1 MRAILNIETKD
12 VPVPSATPRN
22 RNDSRMLNSIS
33 KMGFPM
39 NRDIFRA
46 YDIRGIF
53 GVDFVPNDFY
63 RIARAFAVHFRPET
77 VAVGHDIRE
86 SSPQLW
92 QQIAEGLMDSGVDV
106 LNLGRISTDML
117 YFAVAHYQTDA
128 GIVISASHN
137 PAEYNGMKLVG
148 RHATPI
154 SSDTGLYDLRDVIG
168 SDIPLEKQKVACR
181 GRLQF
186 ESFLEAYLTHLR
198 SFVDLQRLSRKR
210 IVINAN
216 SGLAGQIAERLLAGT
231 PIHICER
238 LFTEPDGT
246 FSQIPAQRPDPLRPE
261 NRELT
266 TKTVKQVEADL
277 GVAWDADADRCFF
290 FDENG
295 EFIEGCYIT
304 ALLAEKLLEEQG
316 NGVVIFDP
324 RAVWGVENSVITKNG
339 IPLLNRC
346 GHSFIK
352 ARMRE
357 TNALFAGEAS
367 GHYYF
372 RDNFYAD
379 NGMLPFLL
387 VLEYLSTN
395 RTTLAES
402 VDRLRS
408 RYPVSGE
415 INFSFETCEHI
426 QDAMVVI
433 RQTIR
438 SLGHD
443 LCIETPIDGLSIRF
457 LTNPCASALEHG
469 SWRFNL
475 RESNTE
481 PLLRLNVE
489 TIGDENLLI
498 EQTMQISEELES
510 IGGKR
515 ETRFRWEPE

>member
-1 MRAILNIETKD
+1 
-12 VPVPSATPRN
+12 
-22 RNDSRMLNSIS
+22 
-33 KMGFPM
+33 MGFLM

-63 RIARAFAVHFRPET
+63 RIARAFAVHFRPKT
-77 VAVGHDIRE
+77 VAVGHDVRE

-106 LNLGRISTDML
+106 LNLGQISTDML
-117 YFAVAHYQTDA
+117 YFAVAHYQTDG
-128 GIVISASHN
+128 GIIISASHN
-137 PAEYNGMKLVG
+137 PAAYNGMKLVG

-154 SSDTGLYDLRDVIG
+154 SSETGFYDLRDAIG
-168 SDIPLEKQKVACR
+168 SDILFEKQKVSCR
-181 GRLQF
+181 GCLQ
-186 ESFLEAYLTHLR
+186 STQFLEAYLTHLR
-198 SFVDLQRLSRKR
+198 SFVDLQGLFRKR

-216 SGLAGQIAERLLAGT
+216 GGLAGQIAERLLART
-231 PIHICER
+231 PIRICDR

-266 TKTVKQVEADL
+266 TKVVRQRGADL

-304 ALLAEKLLEEQG
+304 ALLAEKLLEEKG
-316 NGVVIFDP
+316 NGIVIFDP
-324 RAVWGVENSVITKNG
+324 RAIWAVEDTVIRANG
-339 IPLLNRC
+339 IVLLSRC

-352 ARMRE
+352 TYMRE

-379 NGMLPFLL
+379 NGMIPFLL

-395 RTTLAES
+395 GTTLAES

-415 INFSFETCEHI
+415 INFSFETCGHI
-426 QDAMVVI
+426 QDVLEII

-438 SLGHD
+438 SLGNRP
-443 LCIETPIDGLSIRF
+443 CTETPIDGLSVRF
-457 LTNPCASALEHG
+457 LTNPYASALEHG

-489 TIGDENLLI
+489 TIGNEHLLI
-498 EQTMQISEELES
+498 EQTLKISEKLES
-510 IGGKR
+510 LGGKR
-515 ETRFRWEPE
+515 ETKFRWESEQKV

>member
-1 MRAILNIETKD
+1 
-12 VPVPSATPRN
+12 
-22 RNDSRMLNSIS
+22 
-33 KMGFPM
+33 M

-53 GVDFVPNDFY
+53 DVDFESNDFY
-63 RIARAFAVHFRPET
+63 RIARAFADRFQPKT
-77 VAVGHDIRE
+77 IAVGYDVRE

-92 QQIAEGLMDSGVDV
+92 QKVIEGLVDSGVDV

-117 YFAVAHYQTDA
+117 YFAVVHYQTDG
-128 GIVISASHN
+128 GIIISASHN
-137 PAEYNGMKLVG
+137 PAVYNGMKLVG

-154 SSDTGLYDLRDVIG
+154 SSDTGLYDLRDAIG
-168 SDIPLEKQKVACR
+168 SNVLFEKQKTHCR
-181 GRLQF
+181 GSLQPAQ
-186 ESFLEAYLTHLR
+186 FLEAYLTHLR
-198 SFVDLQRLSRKR
+198 SFVNLQRLSRKR

-216 SGLAGQIAERLLAGT
+216 SGLAGQIAERLLSGT
-231 PIHICER
+231 PIQICDR

-246 FSQIPAQRPDPLRPE
+246 FSQIPAERPDPLRPE

-266 TKTVKQVEADL
+266 TKMVKQTGADL
-277 GVAWDADADRCFF
+277 AVAWDADADRCFF

-295 EFIEGCYIT
+295 EFVEGCYIT
-304 ALLAEKLLEEQG
+304 ALLAEKLLQQKG
-316 NGVVIFDP
+316 NDIVIFDP
-324 RAVWGVENSVITKNG
+324 RAVWAVENAVIITNG
-339 IPLLNRC
+339 TPLLNRC

-352 ARMRE
+352 TRMRE

-379 NGMLPFLL
+379 NGMIPFLL

-395 RTTLAES
+395 GASLAES
-402 VDRLRS
+402 VDRLRLE
-408 RYPVSGE
+408 YPVSGE
-415 INFSFETCEHI
+415 INFSFESCEHI
-426 QDAMVVI
+426 QDAMEVI
-433 RQTIR
+433 LQTIHR
-438 SLGHD
+438 WGNYP
-443 LCIETPIDGLSIRF
+443 CIETPIDGLSVRF
-457 LTNPCASALEHG
+457 LTNHSVSDLEHG

-489 TIGDENLLI
+489 TIGDEDLLI
-498 EQTMQISEELES
+498 EKTMGISGKLES

-515 ETRFRWEPE
+515 ETKFRWESK